1 VGAKTL
7 KLIGG
12 IDMLGEGIFVL
23 IVSLSGDYKDD
34 EYIANFIDCTIA
46 MEYFKENCSQHKAA
60 RCISEQYI
68 NLPDDRVTKDSFSFV
83 ITEPQSCGFIG
94 VDTRKKFLKD

>member
-7 KLIGG
+7 KLTGVTNMI
-12 IDMLGEGIFVL
+12 GEGIFVL

-68 NLPDDRVTKDSFSFV
+68 NLPDDHVTKDPFSFV
-83 ITEPQSCGFIG
+83 ITEPQSCGFVG
-94 VDTRKKFLKD
+94 LDTRKKFLKD